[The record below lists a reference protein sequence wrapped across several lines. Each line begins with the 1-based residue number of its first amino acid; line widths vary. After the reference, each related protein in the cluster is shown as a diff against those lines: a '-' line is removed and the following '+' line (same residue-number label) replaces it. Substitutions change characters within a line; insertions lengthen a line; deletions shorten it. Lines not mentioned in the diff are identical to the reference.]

1 MFESFRRARLQ
12 REGLSCGKTRRKH
25 QEGDFLDELRTHPAA
40 TGAVFAA
47 FFIGLAILM
56 NYGAKVTEGLPQPG
70 LLAYVCTAALG
81 GAMVIHLMVA
91 LRDRVDS
98 NADLLLVLGTILL
111 HLTTNAVVLEFGIR
125 QGWSGA
131 LLAMALPHALAPLVL
146 SVMLGRKIGL
156 FAAIYATLLGVMVCV
171 AVNPITYLAA
181 SAIIGFLAVLFTLDV
196 RRRNRLF
203 MAGLYLGLVGAAFSL
218 LLHDVFSLI
227 GADETSAVGL
237 SQVSLAQMV
246 LVPFVASLL
255 TGMVVGGLLPVLES
269 MFGVTT
275 DVSWLELADLN
286 HPLMRRLSIEAPGT
300 YHHSLVVANLA
311 EAAAES
317 IGARAG
323 MTRVCAYFHD
333 IGKLTKPEYF
343 IENMDPENNP
353 HDDLTPRMS
362 ALILIAHV
370 KDGVDLAIKHKLN
383 CDIIDVIEQHHG
395 TSLAW
400 YFYKRALDQKEEVLR
415 MVQQD
420 KAKEDDVPQVSED
433 VFRYPGP
440 APQFRES
447 AIISLADAI
456 ESASRTLDKPSAS
469 RIEAMVDD
477 IIQNRMVDGQL
488 DECELTIAELARVK
502 ASFCKTLLGMMHTR
516 IKYAGVAQT
525 QADMRSGNTI
535 VGGMPGKPPTTTGVV
550 EKFPTQG
557 AKTPV
562 DEKKP
567 RSGSPAS
574 AA

>member
-1 MFESFRRARLQ
+1 MPTSSS
-12 REGLSCGKTRRKH
+12 LS
-25 QEGDFLDELRTHPAA
+25 
-40 TGAVFAA
+40 
-47 FFIGLAILM
+47 
-56 NYGAKVTEGLPQPG
+56 
-70 LLAYVCTAALG
+70 
-81 GAMVIHLMVA
+81 
-91 LRDRVDS
+91 
-98 NADLLLVLGTILL
+98 
-111 HLTTNAVVLEFGIR
+111 
-125 QGWSGA
+125 
-131 LLAMALPHALAPLVL
+131 AP
-146 SVMLGRKIGL
+146 S
-156 FAAIYATLLGVMVCV
+156 AIYTTLLGVMVCV
-171 AVNPITYLAA
+171 AVNPITYLAT
-181 SAIIGFLAVLFTLDV
+181 SAILGFLAVLFTLQV

-203 MAGLYLGLVGAAFSL
+203 MAGLYLGLVGAVFSL
-218 LLHDVFSLI
+218 LLHDVFSMI
-227 GADETSAVGL
+227 GADETTTAALGL
-237 SQVSLAQMV
+237 PQVSLGRMV
-246 LVPFVASLL
+246 LVPFLCSLL

-269 MFGVTT
+269 VFGVTT

-317 IGARAG
+317 IGAKPG

-400 YFYKRALDQKEEVLR
+400 YFYKRALDQKAEVKR
-415 MVQQD
+415 MVAES
-420 KAKEDDVPQVSED
+420 KAKEDDIPQVSED

-440 APQFRES
+440 PPQFKES

-469 RIEAMVDD
+469 RIETMVDD
-477 IIQNRMVDGQL
+477 IVQNRMADGQL
-488 DECELTIAELARVK
+488 DECDLTIAELAKVK
-502 ASFCKTLLGMMHTR
+502 ASFCKTLLSMMHTR
-516 IKYAGVAQT
+516 IKYAGVSQT

-535 VGGMPGKPPTTTGVV
+535 VGGVPGKPATESGVV

-557 AKTPV
+557 AKTSSG
-562 DEKKP
+562 EKKP
-567 RSGSPAS
+567 RPGNPAS